1 MHIKEAG
8 FIFSLEKFRIILKF
22 RNFLIHC
29 LQGVTQAT
37 PQEWLVMLTRTAAQ
51 LDNVREIL
59 RRMGRMGVGY
69 RPNHNTRLRNC
80 VYELA
85 RRATVLERNIT
96 RVS

>member
-37 PQEWLVMLTRTAAQ
+37 PQEWLVMLTRTAQQ

-69 RPNHNTRLRNC
+69 NTRLRNC

-85 RRATVLERNIT
+85 RRATMLERNIT